1 MNIQIQLLD
10 NADQMAALESL
21 QAEIWPGSAVD
32 VVPIHLM
39 VTVARNGGMVIGA
52 FDDDRLV
59 GFVFGFPGLALF
71 EGEVKPKHCSHM
83 TGVHPDYQSQGI
95 GFALKQA
102 QWQMVRHQGL
112 DLITWTYDPLESR
125 NAILNIAKLGGI
137 CHTYQREFY
146 GEMRDTINLGLPSD
160 RFQVDLW
167 VNGPRATER
176 ISKKPRARLDLA
188 HYLEGGISAI
198 NPTTINE
205 DGLPVPPQEPVE
217 LPGPSDEAREALVM
231 VEIPADFQQIKMDS
245 PELALAWRMH
255 TREIFETFFA
265 RGYLVT
271 DAIYLPG
278 TNSRS
283 FYVLIDGEAQLG
295 F

>member
-1 MNIQIQLLD
+1 LNIQIRLLD
-10 NADQMAALESL
+10 TAAQMSALETL
-21 QAEIWPGSAVD
+21 QLEVWPGSKYD
-32 VVPIHLM
+32 VVPLHLL
-39 VTVARNGGMVIGA
+39 VSIAGNGGLVIGA
-52 FDDDRLV
+52 YDGDRLV

-83 TGVHPDYQSQGI
+83 TGVHPDYQGQGI

-125 NAILNIAKLGGI
+125 NAILNISKLGGI
-137 CHTYQREFY
+137 CHTYKREIY
-146 GEMRDTINLGLPSD
+146 GDMRDDLNIGLPSD

-176 ISKKPRARLDLA
+176 IGKKPRARLDLA

-198 NPTTINE
+198 NPTTVN
-205 DGLPVPPQEPVE
+205 DAGLPVPPDEPVQ
-217 LPGPSDEAREALVM
+217 LPGSPEEGRESLIM
-231 VEIPADFQQIKMDS
+231 VEIPAEFQQIKKEDQD
-245 PELALAWRMH
+245 LALVWRLH
-255 TREIFETFFA
+255 TRELFETLFD

-271 DAIYLPG
+271 DALYLPS
-278 TNSRS
+278 TNARS
-283 FYVLIDGEAQLG
+283 FYILIDGEAQLG